1 MVCTMVKAN
10 MRNVIEDNDDDI
22 GAGIIIKAWLG
33 AISMFLLIVLISIF
47 IMGF

>member
-1 MVCTMVKAN
+1 MGNRMAESNKF
-10 MRNVIEDNDDDI
+10 DDDI

-33 AISMFLLIVLISIF
+33 AIGMFLLIVLISIF